1 MQLLQEEKMSNIN
14 DVGKVGDMVNKAWAD
29 GKAEGHGEATAEA
42 SVVIGALR
50 ARILTLEAERAE
62 REHQEPVAWYVDG
75 DEGRE
80 YNGAPEMSCGR
91 TGIPLYV
98 SPTSAFTPPFRFCP
112 RCGKDLKDMPIHT
125 CTPPREK
132 GGA

>member
-1 MQLLQEEKMSNIN
+1 MSNIN

-42 SVVIGALR
+42 SAVIGALR
-50 ARILTLEAERAE
+50 ARILALEAERAE
-62 REHQEPVAWYVDG
+62 REQQEPVAWMNSK
-75 DEGRE
+75 
-80 YNGAPEMSCGR
+80 NGFVCKDPKNTDFC
-91 TGIPLYV
+91 TPLYTR
-98 SPTSAFTPPFRFCP
+98 PTSAFTPPFRFCP
-112 RCGKDLKDMPIHT
+112 RCGKELKDMPIHT